1 MNDIFASKSL
11 SEHLLR
17 GAIGFSSAYATFE
30 LMLQPSILS
39 IAGAIGLGGLA
50 LIALRGCPMC
60 WTIGLFNIV
69 FNTVFK
75 AKSCKAC
82 NDITQRSVKT

>member
-1 MNDIFASKSL
+1 MNEIFASKSL
-11 SEHLLR
+11 IEHLLR
-17 GAIGFSSAYATFE
+17 GTIGFGSAYVVFE
-30 LMLQPSILS
+30 LILQPGFLS

-60 WTIGLFNIV
+60 WTVGLFNTI
-69 FNTVFK
+69 FNTVYK

-82 NDITQRSVKT
+82 DDITLRNSKR

>member
-17 GAIGFSSAYATFE
+17 GTIGFGSACAAFE
-30 LMLQPSILS
+30 LKLQPGILS

-50 LIALRGCPMC
+50 LFALRGCPMC
-60 WTIGLFNIV
+60 WTIGLFNTT
-69 FNTVFK
+69 FNTVYK

-82 NDITQRSVKT
+82 NEITQRPAKS